1 MNIDDLSAAVSIRD
15 RLRNLQLQHLYV
27 SEGKALG
34 VTIQS
39 TYQDD
44 PFVNAVRPVVLAELN
59 RRIEEA
65 QDQLRE
71 LGVDCPRAVET
82 QTEAG

>member
-1 MNIDDLSAAVSIRD
+1 MNIDDLSKAVSIRD
-15 RLRNLQLQHLYV
+15 RLGNLQRQHQLV
-27 SEGKALG
+27 SEGNALNI
-34 VTIQS
+34 TIQS

-71 LGVDCPRAVET
+71 LGIDCPRAVGA
-82 QTEAG
+82 QPDAG

>member
-1 MNIDDLSAAVSIRD
+1 MNIDDLSKAVSIRD
-15 RLRNLQLQHLYV
+15 RLGNLQRQHQLV
-27 SEGKALG
+27 SEGKALNI
-34 VTIQS
+34 TIQS

-44 PFVNAVRPVVLAELN
+44 PFITAVRPAVLTEIN

-65 QDQLRE
+65 QDQLRK

-82 QTEAG
+82 QTKAG

>member
-1 MNIDDLSAAVSIRD
+1 MNIDDLSRAVSIRD
-15 RLRNLQLQHLYV
+15 RLSELLLQHLYV

-39 TYQDD
+39 KYQDD
-44 PFVNAVRPVVLAELN
+44 AFVDAVRPVVLTEIN

-82 QTEAG
+82 QPEAG